1 MRAFA
6 FVLLS
11 LAAVKADSDPY
22 TIGQVA
28 SGFTRGGVITGV
40 DYSNGVVSGYG
51 AIGNRGVAYA
61 NHAYSAP
68 VAASYA
74 VSAPVA
80 AHVPATYTT
89 HAYATP
95 TYSTYGGY
103 GHYYGKREAE
113 ADADAYTIGQVHAGL
128 PAVNAYA
135 TGHPH
140 NVGVVTGTHYSA
152 PVAVPAVSTS
162 YAVPSVRAVPA
173 VSARVAVPATYTSAT
188 YAAPTYTTYG
198 GYGHYYGKREAEAD
212 PEAYTIGQVNAG
224 LHYANA
230 YRSVAPFYSTAY
242 TAGRL
247 GYAGLGYTASGL
259 GYNGVYYG

>member
-1 MRAFA
+1 MGPVLERLFSTSTMRAFA

-28 SGFTRGGVITGV
+28 SGFTSGGVITGV

-61 NHAYSAP
+61 NHA
-68 VAASYA
+68 
-74 VSAPVA
+74 
-80 AHVPATYTT
+80 
-89 HAYATP
+89 
-95 TYSTYGGY
+95 YSTYGGY

-140 NVGVVTGTHYSA
+140 NVGVLTGATYSA

-242 TAGRL
+242 TAGHL

>member
-1 MRAFA
+1 MGPVLERLFSTSTMRAFA

-61 NHAYSAP
+61 NHAY
-68 VAASYA
+68 
-74 VSAPVA
+74 SAPVA

-162 YAVPSVRAVPA
+162 YAVPSV
-173 VSARVAVPATYTSAT
+173 SAHVAVPATYTSAT

-212 PEAYTIGQVNAG
+212 PEAYPSGQVNAG

-230 YRSVAPFYSTAY
+230 SRS
-242 TAGRL
+242 
-247 GYAGLGYTASGL
+247 
-259 GYNGVYYG
+259 

>member
-1 MRAFA
+1 M
-6 FVLLS
+6 
-11 LAAVKADSDPY
+11 
-22 TIGQVA
+22 G
-28 SGFTRGGVITGV
+28 
-40 DYSNGVVSGYG
+40 
-51 AIGNRGVAYA
+51 GVAYA

-152 PVAVPAVSTS
+152 PVAVPAH
-162 YAVPSVRAVPA
+162 
-173 VSARVAVPATYTSAT
+173 VAVPATYASAT
-188 YAAPTYTTYG
+188 YAAPTYPAYG
-198 GYGHYYGKREAEAD
+198 GYG
-212 PEAYTIGQVNAG
+212 
-224 LHYANA
+224 
-230 YRSVAPFYSTAY
+230 
-242 TAGRL
+242 
-247 GYAGLGYTASGL
+247 
-259 GYNGVYYG
+259 

>member
-1 MRAFA
+1 MGPVLDRLFSTSKMRAFA

-28 SGFTRGGVITGV
+28 SGLTRGGVITGV

-51 AIGNRGVAYA
+51 AIGNRRVAYA

-89 HAYATP
+89 QAYATP

-113 ADADAYTIGQVHAGL
+113 ADAYTIGQVHAGL

-140 NVGVVTGTHYSA
+140 NVGVVTA
-152 PVAVPAVSTS
+152 PVASSVAVPAVSSS
-162 YAVPSVRAVPA
+162 YSFPSVRSSVAVPA

-198 GYGHYYGKREAEAD
+198 GYGHYYGKREAEAG
-212 PEAYTIGQVNAG
+212 PKAYTIGQVNAG
-224 LHYANA
+224 LH
-230 YRSVAPFYSTAY
+230 
-242 TAGRL
+242 
-247 GYAGLGYTASGL
+247 
-259 GYNGVYYG
+259 